1 MADGW
6 SVLLVI
12 FLGINVIDFCLKED
26 KTCIINLVFI
36 IIGIFLLLN
45 RDLWLWR

>member
-6 SVLLVI
+6 STALII
-12 FLGINVIDFCLKED
+12 FLGIHVIDFCLKED
-26 KTCIINLVFI
+26 WTCIINFIFI

-45 RDLWLWR
+45 RELWLWR